1 VVARAFASAEAF
13 REWLGANHGETSE
26 LLIRLY
32 KTQARR
38 KGMTYREALDEALC
52 FGWIDGVR
60 RALDADSFIQRFS
73 PRRAKSYWSLV
84 NIRRFRELATAGRTQ
99 PPGLRAFEA
108 RDENQ
113 RRAYSFESRP
123 RKPDAW
129 LLKRLAARPRALDH
143 FRAQPPGYQRLA
155 SFWVMSAKREKTRV
169 ARLTR
174 LMAASAKGE
183 RLAALQ
189 GKPNQKG

>member
-1 VVARAFASAEAF
+1 VARAFECAEAF
-13 REWLGANHGETSE
+13 REWLESHHADTSE

-32 KTQARR
+32 KTHARR

-60 RALDADSFIQRFS
+60 RALDADSFTQRFS

-84 NIRRFRELATAGRTQ
+84 NLRRFQELAAAGRTQ

-108 RDENQ
+108 RDET
-113 RRAYSFESRP
+113 RPRAYSFESRP

-129 LLKRLAARPRALDH
+129 LLKRLAAKPRALDH

-155 SFWVMSAKREKTRV
+155 WFWVMSAKREETRV

-174 LMAASAKGE
+174 LITASAKGE
-183 RLAALQ
+183 RLPALH
-189 GKPNQKG
+189 GKANKKG